1 MGYRLSK
8 IYTRTGDTG
17 ETGLADGRRVTKDHP
32 RIEAIGELDTL
43 NSQLGLLLAE
53 LAEQQAGCL
62 ALTEI
67 IEVLTPCQHRLFDLG
82 GELAMPEYQALQST
96 EIQRLEAAI
105 DRWNEEVGPLENF
118 ILPGGSRL
126 IAQAHMCRSLARS
139 AERRCQHL
147 NAVEP
152 IRGEGLAYVNRLS
165 DLLFVAA
172 RLIAKRQGID
182 EVLWQAAAK
191 EPSA

>member
-8 IYTRTGDTG
+8 IYTRTGDGG

-32 RIEAIGELDTL
+32 RVDAMGEVDTL
-43 NSQLGLLLAE
+43 NSHIGLLLADM
-53 LAEQQAGCL
+53 AEHTNQWPG
-62 ALTEI
+62 LTEI
-67 IEVLTPCQHRLFDLG
+67 IEVLAPCQHRLFDLG
-82 GELAMPEYQALQST
+82 GELAMPDYQALQT
-96 EIQRLEAAI
+96 PEIERLEGAI

-126 IAQAHMCRSLARS
+126 IAQAHVCRSLARS

-152 IRGEGLAYVNRLS
+152 IRSEGLAYVNRLS

-172 RLIAKRQGID
+172 RLIAKRQGIN